1 MEQYYRETQDEN
13 MQIIRELTSSNNSQS
28 YNEQLMLKELV
39 EERAKNEKL
48 MTNNQNISIQS

>member
-1 MEQYYRETQDEN
+1 MEHYYRETQDEN

-39 EERAKNEKL
+39 EERAKN
-48 MTNNQNISIQS
+48 